1 MNVLEAYI
9 QQKKYLTI
17 VISCFD
23 ISLLKEIANNLGS
36 DFGAKVIDLTDK
48 LKDITSE
55 ADINIEEINNLDTN
69 DSIKIIIAQIFPE
82 NFFSFRLNYHINIS
96 LNKTYIEEN
105 KIDQK
110 LINLSKNFSYNV
122 SKYLNLKNFDS
133 KIDIEDNIF
142 DIIMNFIKKRLDNG
156 TYSEKILKLEES
168 KNIKDEILDDEILD
182 DKIDNEILNDLSS
195 DSVNPLEDAVVQ
207 DITESDIR
215 INELDETKIINTN
228 NFYDTHDI
236 KIKQN
241 GGIDKNKVIDD
252 LTESVSE
259 YLYDSILKKIEINGT
274 RILRKKL
281 NI

>member
-23 ISLLKEIANNLGS
+23 VNLLKEIANNLSS

-48 LKDITSE
+48 FKDITSE
-55 ADINIEEINNLDTN
+55 TDINIEEINNLDTN
-69 DSIKIIIAQIFPE
+69 DSIKIIICQMFPE

-96 LNKTYIEEN
+96 LNKNYIEEN
-105 KIDQK
+105 KLDQN

-122 SKYLNLKNFDS
+122 SKYLNLKNFD
-133 KIDIEDNIF
+133 KRIDIEDNIF

-156 TYSEKILKLEES
+156 KYSEKILKLKDVEDKGKIEED
-168 KNIKDEILDDEILD
+168 NIDNQILDE
-182 DKIDNEILNDLSS
+182 LSS
-195 DSVNPLEDAVVQ
+195 ESVNPLEDAGIK
-207 DITESDIR
+207 DFTESDIR
-215 INELDETKIINTN
+215 IEELEETKIINSDN

-236 KIKQN
+236 MIRQN
-241 GGIDKNKVIDD
+241 GGIDKNKVIED
-252 LTESVSE
+252 LTESVSD
-259 YLYDSILKKIEINGT
+259 YLYESILNKIEINGT